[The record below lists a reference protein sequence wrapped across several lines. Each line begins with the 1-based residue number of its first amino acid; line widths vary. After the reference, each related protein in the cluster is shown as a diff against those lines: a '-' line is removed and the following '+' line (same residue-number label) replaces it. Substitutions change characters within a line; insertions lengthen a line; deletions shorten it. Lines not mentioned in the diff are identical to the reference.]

1 MTTDSSQPL
10 PGAPR
15 PEWTLPE
22 ITGIQ
27 IRRIPF
33 QARKPRNFESALAN
47 VREAVEF
54 LVKTSGPIP
63 IRALGPALFIGE
75 VQVTESEQVG
85 ENEYR
90 FLAYNNIDQ
99 LKTGAPIRF
108 GWINDP
114 ESERRETPY
123 QYQEDRPAK

>member
-22 ITGIQ
+22 ITRIQ
-27 IRRIPF
+27 IRRVPF

-47 VREAVEF
+47 VNEAVEF
-54 LVKTSGPIP
+54 LVQTSGPIP
-63 IRALGPALFIGE
+63 IRALGPALFVGD
-75 VQVTESEQVG
+75 VQVTESQQVG

-90 FLAYNNIDQ
+90 FLAYNIDQ
-99 LKTGAPIRF
+99 LKPGAPIRF